1 VAIFTFHNDCCYDT
15 VLNWQIFNL
24 IYEKKPESVLEIAAG
39 PGYVIGRL
47 EKQLEIRAV
56 GLELSDHYRLFRV
69 TDSVIKFDLLREKFP
84 FKDNEFD
91 LCHSSHILC
100 GLNDEYKPHIISEI
114 QRVCKRG
121 LHIVK
126 NQDIKNIDSLDK
138 TIHEIIVN
146 DKIMINK
153 VFPAPFLE
161 SANKVH
167 LVCGR
172 NFYNFSWT
180 NIDVEDNEYIA
191 KINGAKYKNIKTIS
205 DIDLAKLF
213 ASNTLI
219 GVFSMKL
226 LNQLADSDIM
236 YFLEWSWQKLIPGA
250 AIRLGFLNMNKLNR
264 YLLHNIMPKTIHD
277 SLVGSKNFCDFDHVK
292 KMLEDAN
299 FTRIEKLEFNQ
310 SNYNCFKKEQFD
322 LFPDF
327 FDYVEA
333 RKLTV

>member
-1 VAIFTFHNDCCYDT
+1 MAIFALDKDYCYDT

-47 EKQLEIRAV
+47 EKQLEIKAV
-56 GLELSDHYRLFRV
+56 GLELSDHFMLFRV

-91 LCHSSHILC
+91 LCHSSNILC
-100 GLNDEYKPHIISEI
+100 GLNDEYKPHIINEM

-121 LHIVK
+121 FHIVK
-126 NQDIKNIDSLDK
+126 NQDIKNIDSLDQTK
-138 TIHEIIVN
+138 HEIVGKEI
-146 DKIMINK
+146 IMTNK
-153 VFPAPFLE
+153 VYPAPYLE
-161 SANKVH
+161 AANKVH
-167 LVCGR
+167 LVSGR
-172 NFYNFSWT
+172 NLYNFSWT
-180 NIDVEDNEYIA
+180 NIDVEDYEDIA
-191 KINGAKYKNIKTIS
+191 KLNGAKYQNIKTMN

-219 GVFSMKL
+219 GIFSMKL
-226 LNQLADSDIM
+226 LNQLADPDIM

-264 YLLHNIMPKTIHD
+264 FLIKNIMPKTVHD
-277 SLVGSKNFCDFDHVK
+277 TLVGSKNFCDFSHVK
-292 KMLEDAN
+292 KLLEDAN
-299 FTRIEKLEFNQ
+299 FTMIEKLEFNQ